1 MLDTAS
7 AKVIGKDIFVYE
19 NFLSE
24 EELLEY
30 KNEILNMKDSDWINS
45 DWSLD
50 PEQNFMWYSK
60 RNEKILKLRDKISK
74 LLLDNLFLGVS
85 DFFIKIKKGGTWG
98 EHSDSYD
105 HKFMIER
112 SLDYKEGDNFYEQD
126 VPFYGLIVYF
136 NDFEGGEIYYTTQ
149 DIEYHPKA
157 GDLIIHNADE
167 SCTHLVKEVKSD
179 VRYSFSANIRKNIRI
194 PIGG

>member
-30 KNEILNMKDSDWINS
+30 KNEILSMKDSDWINA

-98 EHSDSYD
+98 EHSDSCTQSPCN
-105 HKFMIER
+105 HM
-112 SLDYKEGDNFYEQD
+112 SLQGDC
-126 VPFYGLIVYF
+126 V
-136 NDFEGGEIYYTTQ
+136 
-149 DIEYHPKA
+149 
-157 GDLIIHNADE
+157 
-167 SCTHLVKEVKSD
+167 
-179 VRYSFSANIRKNIRI
+179 
-194 PIGG
+194 